1 MKGNRRHR
9 FQVGDY
15 IFLYSL
21 GSEAFLFTFCAV
33 LLGKEF
39 FGTFAE
45 GLAYINYESTIEDIK
60 LGRNREAYNSKRLL
74 GGCGR

>member
-1 MKGNRRHR
+1 MKANRRQR
-9 FQVGDY
+9 FQVEDY

-21 GSEAFLFTFCAV
+21 ESKAFFSPFV
-33 LLGKEF
+33 EFLLGKEF

-60 LGRNREAYNSKRLL
+60 LGRNREAYHSKRLL